1 MRNKKKFA
9 DDGRV
14 IADMSFEGTSLE
26 RKDPASKPV
35 LPEGTE
41 ELDRKQTM
49 TAIGGALL
57 AGLLIGF
64 VFISV
69 FLLFLLFAT
78 KVWLR

>member
-35 LPEGTE
+35 LPEGTA

-64 VFISV
+64 VFIIV